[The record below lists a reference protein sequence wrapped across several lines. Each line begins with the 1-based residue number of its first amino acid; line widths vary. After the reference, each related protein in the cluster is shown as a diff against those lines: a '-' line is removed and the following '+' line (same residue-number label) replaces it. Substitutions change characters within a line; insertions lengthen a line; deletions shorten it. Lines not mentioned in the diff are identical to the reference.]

1 MPYVN
6 IRLVGKLSSEQK
18 EKISQEVTKVLS
30 EVAGK
35 PKESIL
41 IMIDE
46 IEKENVAKGGSLL
59 SRS

>member
-6 IRLVGKLSSEQK
+6 IRLVGKLNIDQK
-18 EKISQEVTKVLS
+18 EKISQEITKVLS
-30 EVAGK
+30 EVANK

-46 IEKENVAKGGSLL
+46 LEKENVAKAGSLI
-59 SRS
+59 SNS